1 MSAERATFD
10 ITWCK
15 AHKQPEKRMRM
26 NLPEEQFTEW
36 KNLKHSY
43 KRSKFRWNDN
53 IRKNKQNTMEL
64 NDELV
69 SMVRRIQGF
78 DEAAN
83 ESWTERMRPVEAQNT
98 AERDQTEVIN
108 RLEQSE
114 P

>member
-1 MSAERATFD
+1 
-10 ITWCK
+10 
-15 AHKQPEKRMRM
+15 MRM
-26 NLPEEQFTEW
+26 DLPEEQFTEW

-69 SMVRRIQGF
+69 SMVRGFQGF
-78 DEAAN
+78 DEVAN
-83 ESWTERMRPVEAQNT
+83 GSWTERIRQAEDQNT
-98 AERDQTEVIN
+98 AARAPAEVIN